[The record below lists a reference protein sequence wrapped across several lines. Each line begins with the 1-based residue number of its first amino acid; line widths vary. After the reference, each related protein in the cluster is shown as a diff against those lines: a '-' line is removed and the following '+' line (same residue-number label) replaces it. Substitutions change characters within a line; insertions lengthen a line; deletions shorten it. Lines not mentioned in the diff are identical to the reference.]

1 MSRRFVLVLFASSLL
16 LLAKL
21 LSAQPTVSLT
31 RKTGA
36 AAEPFSNVVAVE
48 ELPDGRVIVTDPKER
63 TLSVDFRSGET
74 RRPIADV
81 FDASGSVVRRV
92 SFPATHRVAGF
103 GKGTVYLVRTD
114 DDGLQW
120 LERLNR

>member
-36 AAEPFSNVVAVE
+36 ATEPFSNVVAVE
-48 ELPDGRVIVTDPKER
+48 ELPDGRVIVTDPQER
-63 TLSVDFRSGET
+63 TLSVVDFKSGET
-74 RRPIADV
+74 RQLGRNGNGPNEYTAPQHLPGQSGYVAPVRLPIAP
-81 FDASGSVVRRV
+81 DAAYR
-92 SFPATHRVAGF
+92 A
-103 GKGTVYLVRTD
+103 
-114 DDGLQW
+114 
-120 LERLNR
+120 

>member
-1 MSRRFVLVLFASSLL
+1 LLLFDFPSRRMLCIAPNGMLAGTVPVDMTITDTLL
-16 LLAKL
+16 GEEEYVGRSTM
-21 LSAQPTVSLT
+21 LSAEVELWVT
-31 RKTGA
+31 RAVANDATA
-36 AAEPFSNVVAVE
+36 A
-48 ELPDGRVIVTDPKER
+48 
-63 TLSVDFRSGET
+63 
-74 RRPIADV
+74 IADV

-120 LERLNR
+120 LGRFKR